1 MLFSA
6 KSEKILIY
14 YGNSVILWVKEGN
27 DMSLREEI
35 GQRIKERRESLG
47 ISQVELAEI
56 LGYSH
61 RSMVSLIE
69 SGKRAL
75 DVDQLIPLV
84 DALHC
89 SFDDI
94 LKGPALDDEITETLE
109 SLTPDQKEAALK
121 HLLSMTGDK

>member
-1 MLFSA
+1 
-6 KSEKILIY
+6 
-14 YGNSVILWVKEGN
+14 
-27 DMSLREEI
+27 MSLREEI